1 MLENFWSSNVR
12 IVLNSL
18 DSYNVLDITQLN
30 VLMLDSAT
38 VDKLADTR
46 LMSALVLNV
55 KVW

>member
-1 MLENFWSSNVR
+1 M
-12 IVLNSL
+12 LNSL